1 MTLNNKKIV
10 VIGGSSGMGLAIATQ
25 AVGAGASVV
34 IAGRSQKRLE
44 SAQAASGAARAL
56 VLDMTEEREVERFFS
71 EIGSFDHLVITASE
85 ATFGL
90 FLELPIQR
98 AKSFFESKFWGPYT
112 VARYGAPLIRE
123 GGTITF
129 FSGAASQ
136 RPEPAFTAGSTINAA
151 IEHFAGALARELA
164 PRVRVNCISPGL
176 IATPVWESVVPDAS
190 ERSALLERLAEKLPM
205 KRIGH
210 ADEIAHAALFLMQNT
225 YATGTVLFVDG
236 GFSRA

>member
-1 MTLNNKKIV
+1 MMLKDKRV
-10 VIGGSSGMGLAIATQ
+10 VVVGGSSGMGLAIA
-25 AVGAGASVV
+25 AEAASAGASVV
-34 IAGRSQKRLE
+34 IGGRSQKRLE
-44 SAQAASGAARAL
+44 NALAVSQAERAV
-56 VLDMTEEREVERFFS
+56 VLDMTQEKDVEAFFREA
-71 EIGSFDHLVITASE
+71 GAFDHLVITASE

-90 FLELPIQR
+90 FLDLPIDR

-112 VARYGAPLIRE
+112 VARYGAPFMRE
-123 GGTITF
+123 GGSITF

-164 PRVRVNCISPGL
+164 PKIRVNCISPGL
-176 IATPVWESVVPDAS
+176 IDTPIWESIAPDAS
-190 ERSALLERLAEKLPM
+190 ERAALLRGLAEKLPM

-210 ADEIAHAALFLMQNT
+210 AAEVAHAALFLMQNT